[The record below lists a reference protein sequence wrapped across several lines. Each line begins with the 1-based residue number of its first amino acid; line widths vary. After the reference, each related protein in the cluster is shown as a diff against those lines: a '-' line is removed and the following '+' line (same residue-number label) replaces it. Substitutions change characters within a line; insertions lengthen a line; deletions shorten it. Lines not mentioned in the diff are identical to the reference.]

1 VNFANGID
9 FNLDVITSDNFTA
22 ATLASLA
29 RAGMMF
35 RKSGASETER
45 VAYDNMKITS
55 DSNNLKMGFKTDESK
70 FQALL
75 NSDLF
80 KAVSK

>member
-1 VNFANGID
+1 
-9 FNLDVITSDNFTA
+9 
-22 ATLASLA
+22 
-29 RAGMMF
+29 MF

-45 VAYDNMKITS
+45 IAYDNMKITS

-75 NSDLF
+75 DSDLF